1 MIKKVIFALFL
12 FCASAQANLTNIEQ
26 IKFALVAEFKNKFPQ
41 IIIKNIEIHTA
52 ALPQN
57 FDEFEF
63 IRLAEGKFDK
73 ASGYLRAEFKTPDNL
88 KKNVFFR
95 YFMKAKLEILRA
107 NKDLSRGDILGANNY
122 RLALFDFDKVP
133 SGALSK
139 DDDLDLV
146 ARTSVRKNTILKKN
160 MFKANHLVKKD
171 AKMKAVLDD
180 GEVKMSVDVSALEA
194 GNKGDT
200 IRVKTKEGKVLQ
212 AIIVGKNQVSL
223 Q

>member
-1 MIKKVIFALFL
+1 
-12 FCASAQANLTNIEQ
+12 
-26 IKFALVAEFKNKFPQ
+26 
-41 IIIKNIEIHTA
+41 
-52 ALPQN
+52 
-57 FDEFEF
+57 
-63 IRLAEGKFDK
+63 
-73 ASGYLRAEFKTPDNL
+73 
-88 KKNVFFR
+88 
-95 YFMKAKLEILRA
+95 
-107 NKDLSRGDILGANNY
+107 
-122 RLALFDFDKVP
+122 
-133 SGALSK
+133 
-139 DDDLDLV
+139 
-146 ARTSVRKNTILKKN
+146 